1 MKTLFVSF
9 IHFINDVD
17 TVNVN
22 ASAYDVNSYEAKGLE
37 LYVEDENNSQVELD
51 RDTMEEIEEEATT
64 LLLELKE
71 TKDLVDEI
79 EENNE

>member
-1 MKTLFVSF
+1 MKTLYVTFV
-9 IHFINDVD
+9 HFINDNE

-22 ASAYDVNSYEAKGLE
+22 ASAYDVDSYEAKGLE
-37 LYVEDENNSQVELD
+37 LYVEDETNTQVELD
-51 RDTMEEIEEEATT
+51 KDTMEEIEEEAVT